1 MAALPEYPLKT
12 LKEIKER
19 KQEETEKHWSACK
32 QAREKEEKH
41 LEKLQEEL
49 RRMIERRELK
59 RREYADKQMR
69 GEHNGQL
76 AASANTYIDRLKE
89 DEALQKER
97 IENQKLTVEEKT
109 KVEKEAMEAMVA
121 ATQDVKALEKHK
133 EKWLVQIKRDAQI
146 KEEETL
152 DDLAQS
158 IFERKSKA
166 GES

>member
-1 MAALPEYPLKT
+1 MAALPDYPLKT

-19 KQEETEKHWSACK
+19 KKEDAEKSWSEAK
-32 QAREKEEKH
+32 KAREKEEQK
-41 LEKLQEEL
+41 LKNLQEEL
-49 RRMIERRELK
+49 RRMVEKRELK

-76 AASANTYIDRLKE
+76 AASANVYIERLKE
-89 DEALQKER
+89 DEALQKEK
-97 IENQKLTVEEKT
+97 IENQKMTIEEK
-109 KVEKEAMEAMVA
+109 KGLEKEAMDLMVQ

-133 EKWLVQIKRDAQI
+133 EKWLEGIKRELQI

-158 IFERKSKA
+158 IFTRNKEGS
-166 GES
+166 S